1 MVVSRFV
8 ARSSNARAGALAPP
22 PPGMHVPPRLQ
33 ARAKL
38 FANGRS
44 QAVRLPKEFRL
55 PGAEVLVRRD
65 GARLVLEPIDA
76 KGWPVGLWDRL
87 DALADGLED
96 DWERPPHAPPPPLAT
111 QRHLSPT
118 ARSPR

>member
-1 MVVSRFV
+1 MADSSRS
-8 ARSSNARAGALAPP
+8 RARASASSPPESSTLPAAP
-22 PPGMHVPPRLQ
+22 

-65 GARLVLEPIDA
+65 GDRLVLEPIGA
-76 KGWPVGLWDRL
+76 KGWPVGFWDRL
-87 DALADGLED
+87 DALAEGLDD
-96 DWERPPHAPPPPLAT
+96 DWVRPADPVPRPIEVERDLP
-111 QRHLSPT
+111 
-118 ARSPR
+118 